1 MLLLLQV
8 LVSVRGNS
16 ATATKLQTARTISL
30 SGDVAGSA
38 SFDGSKNVTITTDLV
53 TQTYSKTSNGVT
65 VKLVKSGSVIKLSA
79 TVTIEAND
87 IISTLVQLSD
97 IPSWAKTALEGNG
110 TIVNGISAEG
120 WGKGSS
126 DTRFS
131 AESFLYISL
140 VKVDNTTY
148 RMIVNGGNGGSSNKT
163 MQAFL
168 TYLV

>member
-1 MLLLLQV
+1 ML
-8 LVSVRGNS
+8 GS
-16 ATATKLQTARTISL
+16 ADKLKNPRTISL
-30 SGDVAGSA
+30 SGDVTGSA
-38 SFDGSKNVTITTDLV
+38 SFDGSKNVSITANLA
-53 TQTYSKTSNGVT
+53 TQTYSKTANGVT

-79 TVTIEAND
+79 TVTIEAKD
-87 IISTLVQLSD
+87 VISTLVQLSD
-97 IPSWAKTALEGNG
+97 IPSWAKTSLEGNG
-110 TIVNGISAEG
+110 TIANGISAEG

-148 RMIVNGGNGGSSNKT
+148 RMIVNDGNGGSSNKT
-163 MQAFL
+163 TQAFL

>member
-1 MLLLLQV
+1 MQRHLADV
-8 LVSVRGNS
+8 HGNS
-16 ATATKLQTARTISL
+16 ATATKLQTARSISL
-30 SGDVAGSA
+30 AGDVTGSA
-38 SFDGSKNVTITTDLV
+38 SFDGSKNVSITANLA
-53 TQTYSKTSNGVT
+53 TQTYSKTANGVT

-79 TVTIEAND
+79 TVTIEAKD
-87 IISTLVQLSD
+87 VISTLVQLSD
-97 IPSWAKTALEGNG
+97 IPSWAKTSLEGNG
-110 TIVNGISAEG
+110 TIANGISAEG

-163 MQAFL
+163 TQAFL

>member
-1 MLLLLQV
+1 MQRHLADV
-8 LVSVRGNS
+8 HGNS
-16 ATATKLQTARTISL
+16 ATATKLQTARSISL
-30 SGDVAGSA
+30 TGDVTGSV
-38 SFDGSKNVTITTDLV
+38 SFDGSKNVSITTNLE
-53 TQTYSKTSNGVT
+53 TQTYSKTANGVT
-65 VKLVKSGSVIKLSA
+65 VKLVKSGSAIKLSA
-79 TVTIEAND
+79 TVTIEAKD

-97 IPSWAKTALEGNG
+97 IPSWAKTSLEGNG
-110 TIVNGISAEG
+110 TIANGISAEG
-120 WGKGSS
+120 WGKSNS

-163 MQAFL
+163 IQAFL